1 MILTR
6 IELNTKKK
14 ATMMALA
21 NPNKFHG
28 ALESAKENH
37 EERILWRI
45 DSLNSKDYLM
55 ILSSSSLKTN
65 GLIEQFGYEEKPAQS
80 VLYDKLLNRI
90 SPNSRWRFRFVA
102 NPTFSEK
109 PAKENGRGKVH
120 SHVSVKYQL
129 EWLEKQGKKHGFIID
144 HEHTNVI
151 QSRWITFKKHG
162 IGRNVLLKQAAFEGI
177 LTVNDP
183 DLFKQALQ
191 NGIGRGKAYGMGML
205 TIVSV

>member
-6 IELNTKKK
+6 IELNTKKR

-28 ALESAKENH
+28 ALENAKEDH

-55 ILSSSSLKTN
+55 ILSPSSLKTS
-65 GLIEQFGYEEKPAQS
+65 GLIEQFGYAEKPAQS

-90 SPNSRWRFRFVA
+90 STNSRWRFRFVA

-109 PAKENGRGKVH
+109 PKNENKRGKIH
-120 SHVSVKYQL
+120 SHVSAKYQL

-144 HEHTNVI
+144 DEHTNVM
-151 QSRWITFKKHG
+151 QSRWITFKKNG
-162 IGRNVLLKQAAFEGI
+162 VGQKVLVKQVVFEGI
-177 LTVNDP
+177 LTVNDLE
-183 DLFKQALQ
+183 LFKQALQ

-205 TIVSV
+205 TIVSI